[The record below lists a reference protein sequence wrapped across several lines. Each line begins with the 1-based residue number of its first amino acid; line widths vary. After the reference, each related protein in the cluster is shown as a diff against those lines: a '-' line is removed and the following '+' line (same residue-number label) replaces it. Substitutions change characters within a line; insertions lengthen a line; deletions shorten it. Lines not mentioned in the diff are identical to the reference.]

1 MYKSLYLSVKV
12 FSTASLTVDI
22 EICKQILK
30 VYQKLFKNPSWR
42 EADQL
47 AINRQTTNSR
57 STDD

>member
-12 FSTASLTVDI
+12 FSTASLIVDT

-47 AINRQTTNSR
+47 AINRQTTDSR
-57 STDD
+57 PTDD